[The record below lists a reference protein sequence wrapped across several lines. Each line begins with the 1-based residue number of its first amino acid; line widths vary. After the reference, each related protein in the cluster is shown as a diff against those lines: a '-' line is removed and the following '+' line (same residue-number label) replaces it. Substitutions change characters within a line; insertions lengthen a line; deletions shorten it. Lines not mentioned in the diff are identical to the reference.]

1 MRAALACAAV
11 AAILALACSSQNGAE
26 EGASQVVA
34 TVDGKAITL
43 AELDGWIKQD
53 LFDEQTRDRSPAAL
67 HQFRAERLE
76 RMIDERLLDA
86 EARAR
91 NVSGEE
97 LMRQESARAQVT
109 DAQVVEFFETNRDRL
124 GGATLEQVGPR
135 IRRHLQQQAGSDALE
150 KLLAEL
156 RQRAAV
162 EVQFEAPRIAVA
174 AVGPALGPENAPVT
188 IVEFSDFQCP
198 FCARAGPIVKQII
211 ARYPEQV
218 RVVYRHFPLDSI
230 HPRARPAAEAAACA
244 DEQGRFWEYHDK
256 LFANAKALEDADLE
270 RYAGEVGLD
279 VAAFGTCR
287 AEGRKRELV
296 ERDVQDARSAGI
308 TGTPSFFVNGRML
321 GGAQPLEKF
330 VELIEAELARPAA
343 AG

>member
-11 AAILALACSSQNGAE
+11 VAFLPLACSSQNGAE

-34 TVDGKAITL
+34 IVDGKAITL

-91 NVSGEE
+91 NGSGEE
-97 LMRQESARAQVT
+97 LMRQESARAHVT

-135 IRRHLQQQAGSDALE
+135 IRRHLEQQAGSDALE

-156 RQRAAV
+156 RERAAV

-198 FCARAGPIVKQII
+198 FCARAGPIVKQIV

-256 LFANAKALEDADLE
+256 LFANAKALEDVDLE

-279 VAAFGTCR
+279 VAAFGACR
-287 AEGRKRELV
+287 TEGRKRELV
-296 ERDVQDARSAGI
+296 ERDVQDARSVGI

-330 VELIEAELARPAA
+330 VELIEAELAQPAA